1 MDQKQVNQI
10 EQNLLEVQ
18 QRITAA
24 AAKSGRDENQIQLI
38 AITKYVGNDEIGCLL
53 DLGCTKLGESRP
65 QQLWDKAAFFAD
77 QSVDWHMIGNLQ
89 RNKAKRTVP
98 LVSLLHSGNS
108 IRLLKTVNDLAS
120 PTEPLHVLLEVN
132 VSGDEAKH
140 GFTAE
145 QLPEVMQQVL
155 ELSNIRV
162 KGLMGMAA
170 RDGDNDQAR
179 RNFSTLRQLRD
190 QFRENSP
197 ENVQLDELS
206 MGMSRDFEIAIEEGA
221 TMVRVGS
228 GLFKEL

>member
-1 MDQKQVNQI
+1 MNQKQINQI

-24 AAKSGRDENQIQLI
+24 AAKSGRDEKQIQLI
-38 AITKYVGNDEIGCLL
+38 AITKYVGLEEIRCLL
-53 DLGCTKLGESRP
+53 DLGCKKLGESRP
-65 QQLWDKAAFFAD
+65 QQLWDKADHFAD
-77 QSVDWHMIGNLQ
+77 QSIDWHMIGNLQ

-108 IRLLKTVNDLAS
+108 LRLLKTVNDLATA
-120 PTEPLHVLLEVN
+120 TEPLDVLLEVN
-132 VSGDEAKH
+132 ISGDAEKH
-140 GFTAE
+140 GFTPL
-145 QLPEVMQQVL
+145 QLPEVMQQISEFPNL
-155 ELSNIRV
+155 RV

-170 RDGDNDQAR
+170 RDGDEDAAR

-190 QFRENSP
+190 QYRDKSP
-197 ENVQLDELS
+197 ENMQLDELS

-228 GLFKEL
+228 GLFKGL